1 MELLNYLKAS
11 FRVHGVSDETKKKFV
26 EWYIKSGNTFASLER
41 VVYEAAIN
49 DRRVRRLFD
58 ELVNA
63 KVMEEN
69 VDENTRTP
77 VPDMFKHPDL
87 GIIKTP
93 GYRLENKY
101 FEILRD
107 QEMLQQILQQ

>member
-1 MELLNYLKAS
+1 MDLLNYLKTS
-11 FRVHGVSDETKKKFV
+11 FNVQGVSNESKKKFV
-26 EWYIKSGNTFASLER
+26 EWYIRSGNKYASLER
-41 VVYEAAIN
+41 VVHESAIT
-49 DRRVRRLFD
+49 DRKIRRLFD

-77 VPDMFKHPDL
+77 IPDIFEHPDL

-93 GYRLENKY
+93 GYRFESKY
-101 FEILRD
+101 FEILRN
-107 QEMLQQILQQ
+107 QENLMQVLQ

>member
-1 MELLNYLKAS
+1 MELLDYLKVS
-11 FRVHGVSDETKKKFV
+11 FKVQGVSDEAKRKFV
-26 EWYIKSGNTFASLER
+26 EWYIKSGNTYASFER

-63 KVMEEN
+63 KIMEEN

-77 VPDMFKHPDL
+77 VPDMFQHPDL

-101 FEILRD
+101 FEILRN
-107 QEMLQQILQQ
+107 QEMLEQVLQ

>member
-1 MELLNYLKAS
+1 MELLDYLKAS
-11 FRVHGVSDETKKKFV
+11 FKVEGVSYETKRKFV
-26 EWYIKSGNTFASLER
+26 EWYIKSGNTYASLER

-77 VPDMFKHPDL
+77 VPDMFQHPDL
-87 GIIKTP
+87 GIVKTP

-101 FEILRD
+101 FEILRNK
-107 QEMLQQILQQ
+107 EMLEQVLQ